1 MRQCVLKKKRNPEL
15 NLKLFTLPNQN
26 IKINEVMIV
35 NDDEQYEDLVT
46 QNVTATTR

>member
-15 NLKLFTLPNQN
+15 NLMLFTLPNQN

>member
-15 NLKLFTLPNQN
+15 NLELFTLPNQN